1 MTAANPGDEWD
12 FFADLRTLDSG
23 TRLRNGEDATTSNAT
38 SSADHSTT
46 LPFRRRRADI
56 LYAAGRQCV
65 SCFTIEREPV
75 MIRRMCLLVL
85 VATLATGLS
94 VTAQEKKAD
103 ANSPPVPQTFDSNGV
118 KINYVVRGKGEPV
131 LLIHGFA
138 GNHSMNWAAVAGDL
152 AKDYM
157 VIAYDNRG
165 HGRSGKPH
173 DPAQY
178 GQEMAEDAIR
188 LLDHLKIDK
197 AHVAGYSMG
206 AFITARLVATHP
218 DRLITATL
226 GGAGWA
232 RPDDQL
238 GASFMDELATSLE
251 NGNGITPLI
260 LRLTPEGEPKPEQSQ
275 IDATNQLVLLA
286 NDAKAL
292 AAVVRG
298 MKNFTVEESVWLNN
312 KVPLL
317 ALIGEI
323 DPLKSGVDALEEIHT
338 PNLEVVVIEGAD
350 HMNAFR
356 RPEFRQAFREF
367 LVEHSVKEVTPA
379 AAAADE

>member
-1 MTAANPGDEWD
+1 
-12 FFADLRTLDSG
+12 
-23 TRLRNGEDATTSNAT
+23 
-38 SSADHSTT
+38 
-46 LPFRRRRADI
+46 
-56 LYAAGRQCV
+56 
-65 SCFTIEREPV
+65 
-75 MIRRMCLLVL
+75 MIRRICVCVL
-85 VATLATGLS
+85 FATLVNGLP
-94 VTAQEKKAD
+94 VMAQEKKAD
-103 ANSPPVPQTFDSNGV
+103 ANSQPVPQSFDSNGV

-138 GNHSMNWAAVAGDL
+138 GSHSMNWAAVAGDL

-188 LLDHLKIDK
+188 LLDHLGIEK

-218 DRLITATL
+218 DRLLTATL

-238 GASFMDELATSLE
+238 GASFMDELAESLE
-251 NGNGITPLI
+251 NGKGITPLI
-260 LRLTPEGEPKPEQSQ
+260 LRLTPEGQPKPEQSQ

-323 DPLKSGVDALEEIHT
+323 DPLKTGVDALEEIRT

-356 RPEFRQAFREF
+356 RAEFRQAFREF
-367 LVEHSVKEVTPA
+367 LAEHSTKTATPA